1 MLEAFAPRKAGSA
14 AAHLMDADSR
24 NLRRNASGHGAVVMD
39 TDLISDTEMAGLVAV
54 HQYLLLRFMVAD
66 QKLTAFCAA
75 DCGTH
80 MHSDGILFHS
90 CFTS

>member
-39 TDLISDTEMAGLVAV
+39 TDLISDTEMARLVAV
-54 HQYLLLRFMVAD
+54 HQHLLPGFVVTD
-66 QKLTAFCAA
+66 QKLTTFRAA

-80 MHSDGILFHS
+80 MHSDRILFHVY
-90 CFTS
+90 FTS